1 MMKAVVPLLLSLSLA
16 APAWAGDGHD
26 RARRGML
33 RGDLLPLERILE
45 QADRDFP
52 GELIEAE
59 LEEKDDRPVYEI
71 KRLTTDGRLLKIY
84 YDAADGSRIKVKEKA
99 R

>member
-1 MMKAVVPLLLSLSLA
+1 MKALALLPLALTLA
-16 APAWAGDGHD
+16 LPAWAGDGHD
-26 RARRGML
+26 RARRGVL

-59 LEEKDDRPVYEI
+59 LEEKHGRPVYEI
-71 KRLTTDGRLLKIY
+71 KRLTTDGRLLKVY
-84 YDAADGSRIKVKEKA
+84 YDAADGSRLKVKEKS